1 MQEITDYG
9 KVFETL
15 VQKTQDYIVGN
26 NLSAMVL
33 GISGGIDSTVVAAIC
48 HEVSKRTNIPLIGR
62 SLPTTNNK
70 TNEVSTADLVGKA
83 FCTDYKVCPIDRF
96 YHQFMIDIVHK
107 ETGSVR
113 YKQNELTGGFT
124 IDLEDCL
131 KFQTPI
137 ANGNIQARLRMI
149 YLYNLASIHRGLVM
163 DTDNLTENN
172 LGYFTIHG
180 DVGDFNPIG
189 GLWKTEV
196 FKLAEWLISYYR
208 TNSIKTMEKSGL
220 VDYSEWEEAVNADSL
235 IYAIEESL
243 KLKPTA
249 GLGITNNDLE
259 EIGAESYDQVDDVL
273 KVILAWKMITVPSK
287 YNFNN
292 FIESDFISELTYIPE
307 EIIESANLDGATG
320 IKEFWYIVL
329 PMAYGTLS
337 LFIVTGVAGIFLAQ
351 YAAYDMYGGYA
362 STRIQGVGYWFYV
375 SMLNRFSEVSRSAEL
390 PYYAALGVCL
400 TFITL
405 PLMFIT
411 KWATEKFGPSEE

>member
-15 VQKTQDYIVGN
+15 IRKTQDYIVGN

-62 SLPTTNNK
+62 SLLSKYNK
-70 TNEVSTADLVGKA
+70 EGEITTADLVGKA
-83 FCTDYKVCPIDRF
+83 FCNDYKVFNINDL
-96 YHQFMIDIVHK
+96 YHSYVMQITHK
-107 ETGSVR
+107 ETGNTK
-113 YKQNELTGGFT
+113 YT
-124 IDLEDCL
+124 IDDNGNIERVENT
-131 KFQTPI
+131 FQTTL

-196 FKLAEWLISYYR
+196 FKLAEWLLSYYSFQLPHNMYEA
-208 TNSIKTMEKSGL
+208 TAEQLEKAGKLFQQGKAIK
-220 VDYSEWEEAVNADSL
+220 
-235 IYAIEESL
+235 ESL

-259 EIGAESYDQVDDVL
+259 EIGAESYDQVDT
-273 KVILAWKMITVPSK
+273 ILQRLVSWRSRERDTFQTIAEQYKCFLEEHNIQG
-287 YNFNN
+287 
-292 FIESDFISELTYIPE
+292 ISN
-307 EIIESANLDGATG
+307 EIIEAVAKRHFASEFKRKQLP
-320 IKEFWYIVL
+320 IKI
-329 PMAYGTLS
+329 
-337 LFIVTGVAGIFLAQ
+337 
-351 YAAYDMYGGYA
+351 
-362 STRIQGVGYWFYV
+362 TRDEI
-375 SMLNRFSEVSRSAEL
+375 
-390 PYYAALGVCL
+390 
-400 TFITL
+400 I
-405 PLMFIT
+405 
-411 KWATEKFGPSEE
+411 

>member
-1 MQEITDYG
+1 MKLNDYG
-9 KVFETL
+9 AVFENIVEKTAKYL
-15 VQKTQDYIVGN
+15 VDN
-26 NLSAMVL
+26 NIKAQIL

-48 HEVSKRTNIPLIGR
+48 HEVSERTNIPLIGR

-113 YKQNELTGGFT
+113 YRQNELTGGFT

-149 YLYNLASIHRGLVM
+149 YLYNLASIHKGLVM

-196 FKLAEWLISYYR
+196 FKLAEYLIDFYR
-208 TNSIKTMEKSGL
+208 MTGQIDRSIAMFNSWS
-220 VDYSEWEEAVNADSL
+220 
-235 IYAIEESL
+235 
-243 KLKPTA
+243 LKPTA
-249 GLGITNNDLE
+249 GLGITDNDLE
-259 EIGAESYDQVDDVL
+259 EIGAESYDQVDNVL
-273 KVILAWKMITVPSK
+273 KVILAWKMITVPQK
-287 YNFNN
+287 YNSNN
-292 FIESDFISELTYIPE
+292 FIESDFMSELTHIPE
-307 EIIESANLDGATG
+307 EIIKNVAKRHFASEFKRKQLP
-320 IKEFWYIVL
+320 IKI
-329 PMAYGTLS
+329 
-337 LFIVTGVAGIFLAQ
+337 
-351 YAAYDMYGGYA
+351 
-362 STRIQGVGYWFYV
+362 TRNEILV
-375 SMLNRFSEVSRSAEL
+375 
-390 PYYAALGVCL
+390 
-400 TFITL
+400 
-405 PLMFIT
+405 
-411 KWATEKFGPSEE
+411 